1 MEEKE
6 RSALL
11 SCGLFSGIGAAQAEA
26 LLKCL
31 GGETVHCEKNA
42 VLWSAGQRVSRCAV
56 VLSGMVRAET
66 VRTDG
71 TRTLVACHS
80 AGGLVGDILMA
91 SPESVSPVYVIA
103 AEPSEILL
111 IPFSAMMGGCPKCC
125 PAHERLRENL
135 VQEIARKYWAQ
146 RRRLGYLAVGSL
158 RGRIAA
164 FLLDR
169 SSGGAFSLGMSRE
182 DMADY
187 LCVNRSALSRELS
200 RMKRDGLIDCYR
212 DTFRIL
218 KREGLEQ
225 PGNELSCRK
234 CQEGK

>member
-1 MEEKE
+1 MKEKE

-11 SCGLFSGIGAAQAEA
+11 CCGLFSGIGADRAEA
-26 LLKCL
+26 LLECL
-31 GGETVHCEKNA
+31 GGEIVHCEKNT
-42 VLWSAGQRVSRCAV
+42 VLWSAGQQVSRCAV
-56 VLSGMVRAET
+56 VLSGMVRAEA
-66 VRTDG
+66 VRADG
-71 TRTLVACHS
+71 TRTLAACHGT
-80 AGGLVGDILMA
+80 GGLVGDILM
-91 SPESVSPVYVIA
+91 STPECASPVYVIA

-111 IPFSAMMGGCPKCC
+111 IPFSAVMGGCPKCC
-125 PAHERLRENL
+125 PEHEKLRENL

-146 RRRLGYLAVGSL
+146 RRRLGYLAIGSL

-169 SSGGAFSLGMSRE
+169 APGSTFSLGMSRE

-200 RMKRDGLIDCYR
+200 RMKRDGLIDCCR

-218 KREGLEQ
+218 KKEELE
-225 PGNELSCRK
+225 RAA
-234 CQEGK
+234 GK

>member
-1 MEEKE
+1 MMEEKE

-11 SCGLFSGIGAAQAEA
+11 SCGLFFGIGSGQAEV

-42 VLWSAGQRVSRCAV
+42 VLWSAGQQVSRCAV
-56 VLSGMVRAET
+56 VLSGMVWAEA

-71 TRTLVACHS
+71 TRTLVACHG

-111 IPFSAMMGGCPKCC
+111 IPFSAVMGGCSKCC
-125 PAHERLRENL
+125 PAHEKLRENL

-146 RRRLGYLAVGSL
+146 RRRLGYLAIGSL

-200 RMKRDGLIDCYR
+200 RMKKSGLIDCYR

-218 KREGLEQ
+218 KREEMGQ
-225 PGNELSCRK
+225 AA
-234 CQEGK
+234 GK

>member
-11 SCGLFSGIGAAQAEA
+11 ACGLFSGIGADRVEA

-42 VLWSAGQRVSRCAV
+42 VLWSAGQQVSRCAI
-56 VLSGMVRAET
+56 VLSGMVRAEA

-71 TRTLVACHS
+71 TRTLVACHG
-80 AGGLVGDILMA
+80 AGGLVGDILM
-91 SPESVSPVYVIA
+91 STPESVSPVYVIA

-111 IPFSAMMGGCPKCC
+111 IPFPAIMGGCQKCC
-125 PAHERLRENL
+125 PAHEKLRGNL

-146 RRRLGYLAVGSL
+146 RRRLGYLAIGSL

-169 SSGGAFSLGMSRE
+169 ASGSVFSLGMSRE

-200 RMKRDGLIDCYR
+200 RMKRDGLIDCCR

-218 KREGLEQ
+218 EKENLERAA
-225 PGNELSCRK
+225 EK
-234 CQEGK
+234 